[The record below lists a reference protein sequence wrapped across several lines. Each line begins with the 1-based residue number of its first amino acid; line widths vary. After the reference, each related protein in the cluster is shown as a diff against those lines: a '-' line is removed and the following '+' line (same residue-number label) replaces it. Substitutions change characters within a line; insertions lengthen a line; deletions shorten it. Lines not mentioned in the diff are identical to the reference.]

1 MFNIWCRNILC
12 LLSSVLLLL
21 LYDTTVLIHTLSL
34 CFCSEHICLN
44 LHVGIIVCSFS
55 AKRRYLRDYV
65 PTLCAVC
72 LTGHQII
79 LVCPGFCDERNRV
92 LKQCYRIRK
101 RDDWLLCIFNRTS
114 KMRRSLLENGEKKR
128 NKQEGKPG
136 TKKYNK
142 NSEVKSLYC
151 SG

>member
-114 KMRRSLLENGEKKR
+114 KMRRALLENG
-128 NKQEGKPG
+128 GKNG
-136 TKKYNK
+136 TNRKASQALK
-142 NSEVKSLYC
+142 NITKIVK
-151 SG
+151 